1 MTIMYEVKKRP
12 KILQCENSVVLL
24 RTITAE
30 TESKKVI
37 VANMNDAEILHFNLE
52 TRSKNS
58 V

>member
-12 KILQCENSVVLL
+12 KILQCENSVVVL

-30 TESKKVI
+30 KIKVI